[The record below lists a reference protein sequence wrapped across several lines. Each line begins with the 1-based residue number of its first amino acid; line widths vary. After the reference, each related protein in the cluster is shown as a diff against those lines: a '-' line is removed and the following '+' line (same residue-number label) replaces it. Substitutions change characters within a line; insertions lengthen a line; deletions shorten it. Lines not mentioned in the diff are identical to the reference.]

1 MKSKFQVGKAK
12 AKAPKIG
19 REMLKAIKIETVE

>member
-12 AKAPKIG
+12 LQNRAGDVKSH
-19 REMLKAIKIETVE
+19 